1 MIKRNQAWL
10 NRLNALIDF
19 LLIIGSYIFSSWFRL
34 RVLTNDT
41 TNMALTRGIMFAA
54 MIYAAGLLL
63 VLAMMGFYSTTR
75 MRHIGWKL
83 SVLLIAT
90 TVTVLIASTLLY
102 VFRLEEFSRGII
114 LIFYVL
120 TLLLLGGKYVA
131 SRLLLD
137 QLRVQGFNI
146 KHEVVIGAGA
156 LARQYVDDVH
166 NAPELGIQIDCIV
179 RPDESRLESL
189 LAEPSIDEV
198 VIALEA
204 EEYRHIT
211 TLIAACEKN
220 GVRYLVIPFYND
232 LIPAHPIIENVGR
245 SKLINMR
252 TNRLEDIG
260 WAVLKRAF
268 DIVVSA
274 LGLTVLSPLLLLI
287 AVGVKL
293 SSPGPVLFKQ
303 VRVGYNRREFRMLKF
318 RSMRVNDAQDTA
330 WSMATDDRRTK
341 FGSLIRKTSLD
352 ELPQLFNVLRGDMSL
367 VGPRPELPHFVEQ
380 FREEIPLYMVKHQV
394 KPGITGWA
402 QVNGYRGDTSVSK
415 RIELDLWYID
425 NWSPWLDL
433 RILFMTLSGGMVN
446 NERLGD
452 VSEADVRIVVAADKP
467 CWLPGDPLYL
477 PVQVGAA
484 ARPSLGL
491 TPDDAGEN
499 ISAKYAVYGPLTALY
514 WAWRNRD
521 DDYLGLAQSN
531 CYFALRHAR
540 SGRRSVLNM
549 DQARQLAAGAE
560 VILPR
565 RRRYWSE
572 SGYGSSA
579 RVHAMRT
586 LEATRALLAAHW
598 PEYLRAY
605 DRVMKRSRGHRYN
618 LFIMKSDVLDRYCAW
633 LFDVL
638 GRLESRLDEAGFA
651 SGEPYV
657 FSAVAERLLDV
668 WLETNDVRYR
678 EIPYMLTEKRK
689 WIARGAHFIK
699 QRLEGT
705 PAKS

>member
-10 NRLNALIDF
+10 NRLNAFIDF
-19 LLIIGSYIFSSWFRL
+19 LLIIFSYVFSSWFRL

-41 TNMALTRGIMFAA
+41 VNMALTGRMAFAA
-54 MIYAAGLLL
+54 TIYAAGLLL
-63 VLAMMGFYSTTR
+63 ALAIMGFYSTTR
-75 MRHIGWKL
+75 IRNIGWKL
-83 SVLLIAT
+83 GVLVIAT

-120 TLLLLGGKYVA
+120 TLVLLGGKYLA

-146 KHEVVIGAGA
+146 KHEVVIGDGA
-156 LARQYVDDVH
+156 LARQYMEDV
-166 NAPELGIQIDCIV
+166 NNSPELGIQIV
-179 RPDESRLESL
+179 NAVHPDDERLEAM
-189 LAEPSIDEV
+189 LAEPAIDEA

-204 EEYRHIT
+204 EEYGHIT
-211 TLIAACEKN
+211 SLIAACEKN

-260 WAVLKRAF
+260 WAILKRSF

-303 VRVGYNRREFRMLKF
+303 VRVGYNRREFQMLKF

-330 WSMATDDRRTK
+330 WSMATDDRRTR

-380 FREEIPLYMVKHQV
+380 FKEEIPLYMVKHQV

-402 QVNGYRGDTSVSK
+402 QVNGYRGDTSISK

-433 RILFMTLSGGMVN
+433 RILFMTASGGMVN
-446 NERLGD
+446 NERIGEETAD
-452 VSEADVRIVVAADKP
+452 ADVRVAIAVP
-467 CWLPGDPLYL
+467 ETCWLPKDPLYL

-484 ARPSLGL
+484 DGPDLGL
-491 TPDDAGEN
+491 TRDDTGDN
-499 ISAKYAVYGPLTALY
+499 ISRKHPGYGELTALY
-514 WAWRNRD
+514 WIWKHRD
-521 DDYLGLAQSN
+521 EDYLGLVQHN
-531 CYFALRHAR
+531 CHFTLRRIKAE
-540 SGRRSVLNM
+540 GKDVLTL
-549 DQARQLAAGAE
+549 DQARMLAGDAE

-565 RRRYWSE
+565 KRKYWIETGASQ
-572 SGYGSSA
+572 YA
-579 RVHAMRT
+579 RVHDPDDMTAAR
-586 LEATRALLAAHW
+586 EVLAARW
-598 PEYLRAY
+598 SDYLPAF
-605 DRVMKRSRGHRYN
+605 DRSMRRTKGHRFN
-618 LFIMKSDVLDRYCAW
+618 LFIMRRDTLDRYCAW
-633 LFDVL
+633 LFEVL
-638 GRLESRLDEAGFA
+638 DALEARTPEARYA
-651 SGEPYV
+651 AEDPHALAY
-657 FSAVAERLLDV
+657 VAERLLDV
-668 WLETNDVRYR
+668 WLETNHVKYR
-678 EIPYMLTEKRK
+678 EIPYLLMGRRS
-689 WIARGAHFIK
+689 WIARGASFVK
-699 QRLEGT
+699 QKLERV
-705 PAKS
+705 AS